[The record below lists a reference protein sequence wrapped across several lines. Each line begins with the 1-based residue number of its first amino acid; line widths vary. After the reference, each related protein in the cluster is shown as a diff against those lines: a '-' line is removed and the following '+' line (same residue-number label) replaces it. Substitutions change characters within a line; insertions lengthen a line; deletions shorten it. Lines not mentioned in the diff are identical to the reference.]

1 MTGVRK
7 PLAIGFGTLAATTFA
22 LTLLSTIRSNQW
34 WIRVLDFPRL
44 LSLIALVLIAM
55 GCLLTMRRA
64 RAPVLAALA
73 LAAGWQAWRLWP
85 YTALAGTE
93 MAAQVGG
100 RSNACFSVLGLN
112 VLQSNRRFAATI
124 ALIER
129 ESPDILLLLE
139 TDGRWVNAL
148 APVLRRY
155 PHRLIRPLDN
165 TYGLVFAT
173 RLPVDS
179 AVTENITNRDT
190 PTLYARLR
198 TREGRSFGYV
208 GLHPRPPRPGQDTG
222 ARDAKIV
229 RSARR
234 TGDLHL
240 PTVAMGDFND
250 VAWSHT
256 TQLFKQ
262 VGGYRDP
269 RIGRGQYATFPA
281 TLGGLGWPLDQMFV
295 SPGFTFRSLRVLE
308 DVGSDH
314 RPLAATLCLPAPTS
328 INQTRASSPP
338 PADRSRRSRSG

>member
-1 MTGVRK
+1 MTRIRK
-7 PLAIGFGTLAATTFA
+7 PLAIGFGALAAFACA

-44 LSLIALVLIAM
+44 LFLIAIIVIAA

-64 RAPVLAALA
+64 RAAVLVALA
-73 LAAGWQAWRLWP
+73 LVAGWQAWRLWP

-93 MAAQVGG
+93 MAAQAGG
-100 RSNACFSVLGLN
+100 RGDACFSALDLN
-112 VLQSNRRFAATI
+112 VLQSNRRFADTI
-124 ALIER
+124 ALLDR
-129 ESPDILLLLE
+129 ESPDVLLLLE
-139 TDGRWVNAL
+139 TDARWVHAL
-148 APVLRRY
+148 SPVLRRY

-165 TYGLVFAT
+165 TYGMVFAT
-173 RLPVDS
+173 RLPVDG
-179 AVTENITNRDT
+179 AVTENITDRDT

-198 TREGRSFGYV
+198 TRDGRAFGYV

-222 ARDAKIV
+222 ARDAKIA
-229 RSARR
+229 RAARR

-256 TQLFKQ
+256 TRLFKQ

-281 TLGGLGWPLDQMFV
+281 SWGVLGWPLDQVFV
-295 SPGFTFRSLRVLE
+295 SPAFSFRSVRVLGNI
-308 DVGSDH
+308 GSDH
-314 RPLAATLCLPAPTS
+314 RPLTATLCLSTTGEA
-328 INQTRASSPP
+328 
-338 PADRSRRSRSG
+338 GEKK